1 MGRVLT
7 RDGSHSLMDFFR
19 FYAREFLYNVSVASI
34 RAGLLTK
41 ESKGWDND
49 VSLSDHVVEADGNLN
64 NRKARPRNCKGEES
78 PMYRGMLL
86 FPD

>member
-1 MGRVLT
+1 
-7 RDGSHSLMDFFR
+7 MDFFR

-49 VSLSDHVVEADGNLN
+49 VSCFVVSLM
-64 NRKARPRNCKGEES
+64 PTII
-78 PMYRGMLL
+78 
-86 FPD
+86 